1 MQLCSRSALVD
12 SMMETLSAI
21 ADAVM
26 KAVDA
31 IPSGVDIG
39 EELCIG
45 ADGTPTSQIDK
56 IAENTVLMYIESNKV
71 PLNVLS
77 EEIGFVDNGAK
88 DTLILDPIDG
98 TRNAVLGIPYYTV
111 SLAVTDSD
119 LNGVHTALLRNLVT
133 GDEYRAEKGKGATY
147 NGRRLN
153 VKRSYDPRDITLN
166 IYLGKSSDPHAYE
179 VAKRVKASRSMG
191 CASLD
196 MAMIAL
202 GRADG
207 FLMQS
212 ENYTHSIRIV
222 DIAASV
228 LILREAGGEV
238 YNLDGSVFN
247 MPLDLDYRANFLAVS
262 QREVF
267 DLVMNGE
274 SSRDKKSSVRFGIYA
289 NMNIADVTDIARQ
302 VIAELGD
309 SEYFVDSA
317 LASALGTEGMPL
329 RDMDV
334 DIVIVLGGDGTLLR
348 ATHNTDA
355 KIVGVNAGSVG
366 FLTAI
371 ERDQIK
377 EGIARLKS
385 GDYTVERRSKI
396 RVTCDGEVLGDAIN
410 EALVHT
416 DSVAKIRQFRVYV
429 DDSLLTE
436 VKADGFMLSTV
447 TGSTSYAM
455 SLGAPIMD
463 PRVGNAWELVPVAA
477 FKYTSRPIIV
487 PTTARITIETV
498 YTNKDCLLVID
509 GQSEIPLA
517 GGKSVVM
524 TLSPKYGRIISM
536 GADFYKRVSQ
546 KLVNSL

>member
-1 MQLCSRSALVD
+1 
-12 SMMETLSAI
+12 MMDTLAAI
-21 ADAVM
+21 ADAVQR
-26 KAVDA
+26 AVRAVPD
-31 IPSGVDIG
+31 GVDLG
-39 EELCIG
+39 EEICMG

-56 IAENTVLMYIESNKV
+56 IAENTVLMFIESNKV

-111 SLAVTDSD
+111 SLAVTGSD

-133 GDEYRAEKGKGATY
+133 GDEYRAEKGRGATY
-147 NGRRLN
+147 NGKRIH
-153 VKRSYDPRDITLN
+153 VKKGYDPKDLTLN
-166 IYLGKSSDPHAYE
+166 IYLGRSSDPYAYS

-222 DIAASV
+222 DIAASA
-228 LILREAGGEV
+228 LILREAGGEI
-238 YNLDGSVFN
+238 YNLDGTVFN
-247 MPLDLDYRANFLAVS
+247 MPLDLGYRANFLAVS
-262 QREVF
+262 VKEVF
-267 DLVMNGE
+267 EYVMNGE
-274 SSRDKKSSVRFGIYA
+274 SSRDSRVRNRYGIYA
-289 NMNIADVTDIARQ
+289 NMNIRDITDVARR
-302 VIAELGD
+302 VIAALDGE
-309 SEYFVDSA
+309 EYCIDSA
-317 LASALGTEGMPL
+317 LAEALGTEGMPL
-329 RDMDV
+329 KDMDV

-371 ERDQIK
+371 ERDSIE

-385 GDYTVERRSKI
+385 GDYTVERRTKI
-396 RVTCDGEVLGDAIN
+396 RVSCDGQVIGDAIN

-416 DSVAKIRQFRVYV
+416 DSVAKIRQFRVYI
-429 DDSLLTE
+429 DDSLFTE

-463 PRVGNAWELVPVAA
+463 PRVGNAWTLVPVAA

-487 PTTARITIETV
+487 PTTAKVTIETV
-498 YTNKDCLLVID
+498 LPNKDCLLVLD
-509 GQSEIPLA
+509 GQSEIPVA
-517 GGKSVVM
+517 GGKSIVM

-536 GADFYKRVSQ
+536 GADFYKRVSD
-546 KLVNSL
+546 KLVNPL

>member
-1 MQLCSRSALVD
+1 
-12 SMMETLSAI
+12 MMDKLSAI
-21 ADAVM
+21 ADAVQ
-26 KAVDA
+26 KAVRA
-31 IPSGVDIG
+31 IPDGVDIG
-39 EELCIG
+39 EELCMG

-56 IAENTVLMYIESNKV
+56 IAENTVLMFIESNHL
-71 PLNVLS
+71 PMNVLS

-111 SLAVTDSD
+111 SLALTDSD

-147 NGRRLN
+147 NGRPIHAKTR
-153 VKRSYDPRDITLN
+153 YDPRDITLN
-166 IYLGKSSDPHAYE
+166 IYLGRSSDPNAYV

-196 MAMIAL
+196 MASVAL

-212 ENYTHSIRIV
+212 ENYNHSIRVV
-222 DIAASV
+222 DIAAST

-238 YNLDGSVFN
+238 YNLDGTLFN
-247 MPLDLDYRANFLAVS
+247 MPCDLESRSNFLAVS
-262 QREVF
+262 MKEVF
-267 DLVMNGE
+267 DLIMNGE
-274 SSRDKKSSVRFGIYA
+274 SSHDVPSLIRYGIYA
-289 NMNIADVTDIARQ
+289 NMNIPDVADIAKE

-309 SEYFVDSA
+309 AEYHVDSA
-317 LASALGTEGMPL
+317 LADALGVEGMPL
-329 RDMDV
+329 KEMDV

-355 KIVGVNAGSVG
+355 KIVGINAGSVG

-371 ERDQIK
+371 ERDSIK
-377 EGIARLKS
+377 EGIARLRS
-385 GDYTVERRSKI
+385 GDYKVERRTKI

-416 DSVAKIRQFRVYV
+416 DSVAKIRQFRVYI
-429 DDSLLTE
+429 DDSLFTE

-463 PRVGNAWELVPVAA
+463 PRVSNAWVLVPVAA
-477 FKYTSRPIIV
+477 FKYSSRPIIV
-487 PTTARITIETV
+487 PTSAKITIETV
-498 YTNKDCLLVID
+498 LPHKDCLLVID
-509 GQSEIPLA
+509 GQSEIPLEA
-517 GGKSVVM
+517 GKSVVM

-536 GADFYKRVSQ
+536 GADFYDRVSG
-546 KLVNSL
+546 KLVNPL

>member
-1 MQLCSRSALVD
+1 
-12 SMMETLSAI
+12 MMDTLSAI

-26 KAVDA
+26 DAVRSV
-31 IPSGVDIG
+31 PSDVDLG
-39 EELCIG
+39 EEICMG
-45 ADGTPTSQIDK
+45 ADGTPTSQVDK
-56 IAENTVLMYIESNKV
+56 IAENTVLMYIESRKV

-98 TRNAVLGIPYYTV
+98 TRNAVLGIPYYTI

-133 GDEYRAEKGKGATY
+133 GDEYRAEKGKGATF
-147 NGRRLN
+147 NGRPVH
-153 VKRSYDPRDITLN
+153 VKKTYNPRDITLN
-166 IYLGKSSDPHAYE
+166 IYLGRTSDPNAYA
-179 VAKRVKASRSMG
+179 VAKRVKASRSLG
-191 CASLD
+191 CSSLE
-196 MAMIAL
+196 MAQISL
-202 GRADG
+202 GRYDG

-212 ENYTHSIRIV
+212 ENYTHSIRVV
-222 DIAASV
+222 DIAASA
-228 LILREAGGEV
+228 LILREAGGEI
-238 YNLDGSVFN
+238 YNLDGTLFN
-247 MPLDLDYRANFLAVS
+247 MPADLESRANFLAVS
-262 QREVF
+262 SREVF
-267 DLVMNGE
+267 DYVMKGE
-274 SSRDKKSSVRFGIYA
+274 SSKDGGSALSFGIYA
-289 NMNIADVTDIARQ
+289 NMNISDISETAKE
-302 VIAELGD
+302 VIAELKG
-309 SEYFVDSA
+309 SEYYVDSA
-317 LASALGTEGMPL
+317 LADALGVEGMPL
-329 RDMDV
+329 KDMDV

-371 ERDQIK
+371 ERNAIK

-385 GDYTVERRSKI
+385 GDYTVERRTKI

-416 DSVAKIRQFRVYV
+416 DSVAKIRQFRVYI

-463 PRVGNAWELVPVAA
+463 PRVGNAWVLVPVAA
-477 FKYTSRPIIV
+477 FKYSSRPIIV
-487 PTTARITIETV
+487 PTTAKVTIETV
-498 YTNKDCLLVID
+498 LPNKDCLLVID

-524 TLSPKYGRIISM
+524 TLSPKYARIISM
-536 GADFYKRVSQ
+536 GADFYTRVSD
-546 KLVNSL
+546 KLVNPL

>member
-1 MQLCSRSALVD
+1 MMD
-12 SMMETLSAI
+12 SLTVI
-21 ADAVM
+21 ADAVEQ
-26 KAVDA
+26 AIRA
-31 IPSGVDIG
+31 IPEGVDLG
-39 EELCIG
+39 EELCMG

-56 IAENTVLMYIESNKV
+56 IAENTVLMCIERNRF
-71 PLNVLS
+71 PMNVLS

-111 SLAVTDSD
+111 SLALTDSD

-147 NGRRLN
+147 NGRRIHA
-153 VKRSYDPRDITLN
+153 KKSYDPRDITLN
-166 IYLGKSSDPHAYE
+166 IYLGRSSDPHAYE
-179 VAKRVKASRSMG
+179 VAKRIKASRSMG

-196 MAMIAL
+196 MAMVAL

-212 ENYTHSIRIV
+212 ENYTHAIRIV
-222 DIAASV
+222 DIAAST
-228 LILREAGGEV
+228 LILREAGGEI
-238 YNLDGSVFN
+238 YNLDGTVFN
-247 MPLDLDYRANFLAVS
+247 MPANLEYRANFLAVS
-262 QREVF
+262 VREVF
-267 DLVMNGE
+267 DLVMRGE
-274 SSRDKKSSVRFGIYA
+274 SSHDTPSMIRFGLYA
-289 NMNIADVTDIARQ
+289 NMNIPDVAEIAKE
-302 VIAELGD
+302 VIAEIGSD
-309 SEYFVDSA
+309 EYHVDTA
-317 LASALGTEGMPL
+317 LADALGIEGMPL

-371 ERDQIK
+371 ERDGIK
-377 EGIARLKS
+377 EGVARLKS

-416 DSVAKIRQFRVYV
+416 DSVAKIRQFRVYI

-463 PRVGNAWELVPVAA
+463 PRVGNAWALVPVAA
-477 FKYTSRPIIV
+477 FKYSSRPIIV
-487 PTTARITIETV
+487 PTTAKITIETV
-498 YTNKDCLLVID
+498 MPNKACLLVID
-509 GQSEIPLA
+509 GQSEIPLE

-524 TLSPKYGRIISM
+524 TMSPKYGRLISM
-536 GADFYKRVSQ
+536 GADFYSRVSR
-546 KLVNSL
+546 KLVNPL

>member
-1 MQLCSRSALVD
+1 
-12 SMMETLSAI
+12 MMDKLSAI
-21 ADAVM
+21 ADAVE
-26 KAVDA
+26 KAVKA
-31 IPSGVDIG
+31 IPEGVDIG
-39 EELCIG
+39 EELCMG

-56 IAENTVLMYIESNKV
+56 IAENTVLMFIESYHL
-71 PLNVLS
+71 PMNVLS

-111 SLAVTDSD
+111 SLALTDSD

-147 NGRRLN
+147 NGRRTH
-153 VKRSYDPRDITLN
+153 VKTRYDPRDITLN
-166 IYLGKSSDPHAYE
+166 IYLGKSSDQHAYE
-179 VAKRVKASRSMG
+179 VAKRIKASRSMG

-196 MAMIAL
+196 MAMVAR

-222 DIAASV
+222 DIAAST

-238 YNLDGSVFN
+238 YGLDGTPLN
-247 MPLDLDYRANFLAVS
+247 MPADLDHRANFLAVS
-262 QREVF
+262 TKEVF

-274 SSRDKKSSVRFGIYA
+274 SSRDAPSLERYGIYA
-289 NMNIADVTDIARQ
+289 NMNIPDVTELARK

-309 SEYFVDSA
+309 SEYYVDTA
-317 LASALGTEGMPL
+317 LAEALGVGGIPL
-329 RDMDV
+329 REMDV
-334 DIVIVLGGDGTLLR
+334 DTVIVLGGDGTLLR

-371 ERDQIK
+371 DRNAIK
-377 EGIARLKS
+377 EGIARLRS
-385 GDYTVERRSKI
+385 GDYMVERRAKI

-416 DSVAKIRQFRVYV
+416 DSVAKIRQFRVYI

-463 PRVGNAWELVPVAA
+463 PRVGNAWVLVPVAA
-477 FKYTSRPIIV
+477 FKYSSRPIIV
-487 PTTARITIETV
+487 PTTAKITIETV
-498 YTNKDCLLVID
+498 LPNKDCLLVID

-517 GGKSVVM
+517 AGKSVVM

-536 GADFYKRVSQ
+536 GADFYQRVSE
-546 KLVNSL
+546 KLVNPL

>member
-1 MQLCSRSALVD
+1 MYQINDRE
-12 SMMETLSAI
+12 SMMEVLVAM

-26 KAVDA
+26 DAVRN
-31 IPSGVDIG
+31 IPRDVDLG
-39 EELCIG
+39 EEICMG
-45 ADGTPTSQIDK
+45 ADGTPTSQVDK
-56 IAENTVLMYIESNKV
+56 IAENTVLMYIESHKI
-71 PLNVLS
+71 PFNVLS

-147 NGRRLN
+147 NGRKVH
-153 VKRSYDPRDITLN
+153 VKRSYDSKDLTMN
-166 IYLGKSSDPHAYE
+166 IYLGKSSDPFAYE
-179 VAKRVKASRSMG
+179 LAKRVKASRSMG

-196 MAMIAL
+196 MAIIAL

-212 ENYTHSIRIV
+212 ENYKHSIRIV
-222 DIAASV
+222 DIAAST

-238 YNLDGSVFN
+238 YDLNGGIFN
-247 MPLDLDYRANFLAVS
+247 MPLDLDNRANFLAVS
-262 QREVF
+262 TREVF
-267 DLVMNGE
+267 DYVINGE
-274 SSRDKKSSVRFGIYA
+274 SSRDCKSVVRFGLYA
-289 NMNIADVTDIARQ
+289 NMNIPDIGDIARQ
-302 VIAELGD
+302 VIAEIGD
-309 SEYFVDSA
+309 SEYYVDTA
-317 LASALGTEGMPL
+317 LAKELGMEGMPL
-329 RDMDV
+329 KDMDV

-371 ERDQIK
+371 ELDSIK
-377 EGIARLKS
+377 EGVYRLKT
-385 GDYTVERRSKI
+385 GDYTVDRRSKI
-396 RVTCDGEVLGDAIN
+396 RVECDGQVLGDAIN

-416 DSVAKIRQFRVYV
+416 DSVAKIRRFRVYV
-429 DDSLLTE
+429 DDSLLTD
-436 VKADGFMLSTV
+436 VKADGFMLSTE

-463 PRVGNAWELVPVAA
+463 PRVSNAWTLVPVAA
-477 FKYTSRPIIV
+477 FKYSSRPIIV

-498 YTNKDCLLVID
+498 LPNKACLLVID
-509 GQSEIPLA
+509 GQSEIPVE
-517 GGKSVVM
+517 GGKKITMS
-524 TLSPKYGRIISM
+524 LSPKYARIISM
-536 GADFYKRVSQ
+536 GANFYERVTE
-546 KLVNSL
+546 KLVNPS